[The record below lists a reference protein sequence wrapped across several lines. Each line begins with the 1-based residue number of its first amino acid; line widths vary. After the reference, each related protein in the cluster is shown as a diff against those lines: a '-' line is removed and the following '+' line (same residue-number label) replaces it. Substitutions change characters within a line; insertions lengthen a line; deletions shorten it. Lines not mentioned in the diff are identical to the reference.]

1 MNILLDSH
9 TLIWFSQNSPKLSSQ
24 AISILEDKSNILFLS
39 LVSIW
44 EIQIKVQLGKLKLD
58 IPLPD
63 VIKDQIQVNDVQILS
78 LKLSHIW
85 TLEILPHH
93 HKDPFD
99 RLLIC
104 QAITEHLI
112 ILSVDSVFDSYPV
125 QKLW

>member
-24 AISILEDKSNILFLS
+24 AISILENGNNILFLS
-39 LVSIW
+39 LVSVW

-58 IPLPD
+58 IPLAD
-63 VIKDQIQVNDVQILS
+63 LVADQTRINDIQILP

-85 TLEILPHH
+85 TLDTLPYY

-99 RLLIC
+99 RLLIA
-104 QAITEHLI
+104 QAITENLI
-112 ILSVDSVFDSYPV
+112 ILSIDSVFDSYPI